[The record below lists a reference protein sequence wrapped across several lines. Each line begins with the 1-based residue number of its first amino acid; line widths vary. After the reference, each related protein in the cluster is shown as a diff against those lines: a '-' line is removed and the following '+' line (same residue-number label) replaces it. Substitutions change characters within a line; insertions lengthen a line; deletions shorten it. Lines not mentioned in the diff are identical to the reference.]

1 MSRREPSPALV
12 AIALAVLAGDVF
24 GYALGSPDPGR
35 RTAFAALA
43 GTLSALL
50 AVVAAAGAARR
61 TTGAARRGW
70 RWIAAGCAA
79 HLAGQLVWDLY
90 AVVFLRVPPPF
101 PSIADLGYLAL
112 YPSLAVGLWHLSP
125 PRAPGRTQPTVALDA
140 ALVTFAA
147 AAVTY
152 ELLVAPLI
160 DRGGGGAL
168 LPLLASLA
176 WACSAVAVS
185 WGLLVQLVR
194 RRAPS
199 LGPAGL
205 AIAGLLVL
213 CVTNARYAP
222 LALAGTYVPGSWLD
236 LGWDAGLIL
245 IAVSAAL
252 ARDDEGV
259 ATRGL
264 LAGETPRAIAVVV
277 AIAGL
282 AALALWI
289 VLEHRRESAAVWVAV
304 GVVII
309 GARVV
314 YALRGDRRYAQLL
327 EHEVAAQTRSLMD
340 SLAATAVAE
349 RNLRLVMEAVPDAIV
364 VLDAEGRQLD
374 MNSAARA
381 LFAAAP
387 DDADHSLFAVLD
399 PGAHA
404 IARENLEAAFRG
416 AVRTF
421 DIRFYRPDGIRGI
434 AAVSYAPVRDERG
447 VSRVLA
453 VVRDVTDQKR
463 TSAQLQQAEKLAAI
477 GQLVSGVAHEINNP
491 AAIISGF
498 AQTLLLDD
506 VKAEHREMAQM
517 IYDEASRIGRITQN
531 LLAFARAGGKERT
544 LIDLNDILRRTFAL
558 RSYHLTT
565 LNIAVTLDLDPS
577 DPKIW
582 ANASDVQQLLLN
594 LVINAEQALL
604 TIEPPRT
611 ITIRSLAGE
620 QDVRV
625 EVADN
630 GPGVPPEIR
639 ERVFDPFFTTKPE
652 GVGTGL
658 GLSICYGITRD
669 HAGRI
674 WLESD
679 PGQGARFVVQLPR
692 DPRAGPR
699 PTGDGRL
706 PASRPVRQVRVLLVD
721 DEFALRNALVQ
732 FLARRGI
739 HATGVGDGTE
749 ALHAVGHDSFDVIV
763 SDVRMPG
770 MSGGDFIARLKSE
783 RPELVSRLIFTTGDA
798 FAPDTAELIES
809 SGVPTVTKPFDF
821 ATLERLIRD
830 VSTRTA

>member
-1 MSRREPSPALV
+1 MSRREPSRALV
-12 AIALAVLAGDVF
+12 AVALAVLAGDVLA
-24 GYALGSPDPGR
+24 YALGSPDPAR
-35 RTAFAALA
+35 RTALAALA
-43 GTLSALL
+43 GTLSALV
-50 AVVAAAGAARR
+50 AVVCAGWAARR
-61 TTGAARRGW
+61 TTGAERRGW

-79 HLAGQLVWDLY
+79 HLAGQLVRDFY
-90 AVVFLRVPPPF
+90 AVAQHVPAPF

-160 DRGGGGAL
+160 DRGGAL

-194 RRAPS
+194 RRALS

-222 LALAGTYVPGSWLD
+222 LALAGTYAPGSWLD

-252 ARDDEGV
+252 ARDDEGAGI
-259 ATRGL
+259 ATGGL

-314 YALRGDRRYAQLL
+314 YAVRGDRRYAQLL

-374 MNSAARA
+374 LNSAARA

-404 IARENLEAAFRG
+404 IARENLDAAFRG

-421 DIRFYRPDGIRGI
+421 DIRFYRADGIRGI

-463 TSAQLQQAEKLAAI
+463 TTAQLQQAEKLAAI

-506 VKAEHREMAQM
+506 VKPEHKEMAQM

-565 LNIAVTLDLDPS
+565 LSIAVTLDLDPS

-639 ERVFDPFFTTKPE
+639 ERIFDPFFTTKPE

-674 WLESD
+674 WLESE
-679 PGQGARFVVQLPR
+679 PGQGARFVIQLPR

-706 PASRPVRQVRVLLVD
+706 PASRPVRQIRVLLVD
-721 DEFALRNALVQ
+721 DELALRNALVQ

-749 ALHAVGHDSFDVIV
+749 ALHAVGRDSFDVIV

-770 MSGGDFIARLKSE
+770 MSGGDFLGRLKSE
-783 RPELVSRLIFTTGDA
+783 RPELVSRLIFSTGDA
-798 FAPDTAELIES
+798 FAPDTAELLES

-830 VSTRTA
+830 VSARTV